1 MCLFVERGGVIGMDR
16 CVYPFTAKPFGLS
29 SLAEAYRSL
38 ERAQP
43 GFDTPRCGYSA
54 RTGAEWIGAA
64 CKPLVRWILVAI
76 LLALL
81 CSAAFAAECIVPSKP
96 GGGFDQTCKLA
107 QKALGSD
114 ALRLSYLP
122 GGIGAVAWSSIVS
135 QRRAEPDTL
144 VAFSGGSLLNLTLGK
159 FGRSNSGDVRWVAAL
174 GTDYGMIAVRADSP
188 YKTLRELMAAIQRD
202 PAAVTIGAGGTIG
215 SQDWIKV
222 ALISKQAGVDPKK
235 LRFVAFEGGGES
247 FTALLAGHV
256 QVVSGDVSEAT
267 LHAVSDRIRVL
278 AVLSDA
284 RLPGALAQVPTAH
297 EQGYDVTWPIIRGL
311 YMGPQVA
318 DADYRRWVGTF
329 DRMMADKTF
338 DQLRASYGL
347 YPFAMTGKLLTE
359 YVAKTEEN
367 YRRQAAEL
375 GLVR

>member
-1 MCLFVERGGVIGMDR
+1 MNASNFRATLR
-16 CVYPFTAKPFGLS
+16 CAVA
-29 SLAEAYRSL
+29 
-38 ERAQP
+38 
-43 GFDTPRCGYSA
+43 
-54 RTGAEWIGAA
+54 
-64 CKPLVRWILVAI
+64 AI
-76 LLALL
+76 LMAI
-81 CSAAFAAECIVPSKP
+81 CATAFAAECIVPSKP

-107 QKALGSD
+107 QKGLGGD

-144 VAFSGGSLLNLTLGK
+144 VAFSGGSLLNLVLGK
-159 FGRSNSGDVRWVAAL
+159 FGRSTGADVRWVAAL
-174 GTDYGMIAVRADSP
+174 GADYGMIAVRADSP
-188 YKTLRELMAAIQRD
+188 YKTLRDLVAALQRD
-202 PAAVTIGAGGTIG
+202 PAAITIGAGGTIG

-222 ALISKQAGVDPKK
+222 ALVAKQANIDPKK

-256 QVVSGDVSEAT
+256 QAVSGDVSEAS

-284 RLPGALAQVPTAH
+284 RLPGALAQVPTAR
-297 EQGYDVTWPIIRGL
+297 EQGYDVTWPIIRGV
-311 YMGPQVA
+311 YMGPQA
-318 DADYRRWVGTF
+318 PDADYRRWVGAF
-329 DRMMADKTF
+329 DRMLADKAF

-347 YPFAMTGKLLTE
+347 YPFAMTGTLLTE
-359 YVAKTEEN
+359 YIARTEEN